1 METNDQALLQAQPMI
16 RTTRHNDLSISME
29 VETDFERHRLES
41 FFTKEP
47 ETIRWIDE
55 LLRPG
60 ETFFDIG
67 ANVGVFT
74 LYAALR
80 HGAGL
85 DVRAFEPA
93 YHNYY
98 RLCRNLVL
106 NEAQGVLAYCLALGE
121 KSTSRSLNLASTESG
136 SACHAFEGGSS
147 QREDGKT
154 AFSQGAIT
162 ISLDDLIEFFGFPVP
177 QHLKVD
183 IDGYEEAFVQGAKKT
198 LVGERVRSMLIE
210 VTDGDGCKDR
220 IVDVM
225 TQAGFNARHP
235 LNFIEDHSRVRR
247 EKSGNPQ
254 IENIIFVR

>member
-1 METNDQALLQAQPMI
+1 MEDQEQALLQAPPVI
-16 RTTRHNDLSISME
+16 RTTRHNGLSISME
-29 VETDFERHRLES
+29 VQTDFERHRLES

-55 LLRPG
+55 LMTSG
-60 ETFFDIG
+60 ESYFDIG

-106 NEAQGVLAYCLALGE
+106 NQTRCVLAYCLALGGT
-121 KSTSRSLNLASTESG
+121 TSSRAMQLVSNESG
-136 SACHAFEGGSS
+136 SASHSFEGGDS
-147 QREDGKT
+147 QREGTTT
-154 AFSQGAIT
+154 AFSQGAVT
-162 ISLDDLIEFFGFPVP
+162 IPLDTLVGEFGLPVP

-183 IDGYEEAFVQGAKKT
+183 IDGYEEEFVEGARET
-198 LVGERVRSMLIE
+198 LSNGRVKSALIE
-210 VTDGDGCKDR
+210 VTDERGSKER
-220 IVDVM
+220 IVRAM
-225 TQAGFNARHP
+225 NAAGFHTEHP

-247 EKSGNPQ
+247 RKSGNSQ